1 MTHLTNMDPHETYL
15 LQQTLPNERLDRHL
29 ARLLPEVSR
38 GTLRRL
44 IDEGQIR
51 VNDTQVKPT
60 HAPRAGDVV
69 TIHWPPPKALDL
81 VPSDIPLEI
90 LYEDSDMLVIN
101 KAPDIPVHPAPGHA
115 DGTLVHALLHH
126 CRGQLSGIGG
136 VERPGIVHRLDLETS
151 GCLVVAKNDL
161 AHVRLAEQFQER
173 TIEKIYHAL
182 VCGALEPPHGEIR
195 ANIARHPSH
204 RKRMA
209 IVNGGRDA
217 YTSYQRLETFN
228 VAAYV
233 EIQIHTGR
241 THQIRVH
248 FKHIGFPVLGDATYG
263 ATANRRYTERTGR
276 KLGRQMLH
284 ARRLALKH
292 PRTSALMEFV
302 APFPSD
308 FEKEL
313 STLRNDAAPLSE
325 AAPIPK
331 ANANAKAAKAKA
343 IGRSTRSKP
352 SKDQGE

>member
-1 MTHLTNMDPHETYL
+1 MTHLTRMDPHETIHL
-15 LQQTLPNERLDRHL
+15 EQTLPNERLDRHL

-51 VNDTQVKPT
+51 VNDAQVKPT

-69 TIHWPPPKALDL
+69 TIHWPAPTALDL
-81 VPSDIPLEI
+81 VPADIPLEI
-90 LYEDSDMLVIN
+90 LFEDSDMLVIN

-182 VCGALEPPHGEIR
+182 VCGPLEPTRGEIR

-209 IVNGGRDA
+209 IVHGGREA
-217 YTSYQRLETFN
+217 YTSYQRLEAFGG
-228 VAAYV
+228 AAYV
-233 EIQIHTGR
+233 EIQLHTGR

-276 KLGRQMLH
+276 KPGRQMLH
-284 ARRLALKH
+284 ARRLALLH
-292 PRTSALMEFV
+292 PRTSAFMEFV
-302 APFPSD
+302 APFPTD
-308 FEKEL
+308 FEREL
-313 STLRNDAAPLSE
+313 ATLRSE
-325 AAPIPK
+325 AAPPKEVVPVTKAK
-331 ANANAKAAKAKA
+331 ANANAGDKSKAK
-343 IGRSTRSKP
+343 GSRSK
-352 SKDQGE
+352 SGNVQEG